1 MKDLESQE
9 VYLDY
14 EKRDS
19 NILNLVIEDMRKRE
33 DIGKA
38 KYGTTMDRNDLS
50 TNQWLLHM
58 REELMDAILYLKKLE
73 LIQSEGN
80 KDKIY

>member
-1 MKDLESQE
+1 MKELESQE

-19 NILNLVIEDMRKRE
+19 NILSLVIEDMRKRE
-33 DIGKA
+33 DIGKI

-73 LIQSEGN
+73 LIQNEGN

>member
-1 MKDLESQE
+1 MKELESQE

-14 EKRDS
+14 EKKDS
-19 NILNLVIEDMRKRE
+19 NILSLVIEDMRKRE
-33 DIGKA
+33 DIGKI

-50 TNQWLLHM
+50 TNQWLLHI

-73 LIQSEGN
+73 LIQNEGN